1 MGRLRLSI
9 ETHIL
14 TVTQI
19 ESCLMNVKYE
29 PNLEGNKY
37 SDLKLS
43 TLILVTRIV
52 QIISKIINYLPKIDD
67 NTGSNSEVE
76 S

>member
-1 MGRLRLSI
+1 
-9 ETHIL
+9 
-14 TVTQI
+14 
-19 ESCLMNVKYE
+19 MNVKYE